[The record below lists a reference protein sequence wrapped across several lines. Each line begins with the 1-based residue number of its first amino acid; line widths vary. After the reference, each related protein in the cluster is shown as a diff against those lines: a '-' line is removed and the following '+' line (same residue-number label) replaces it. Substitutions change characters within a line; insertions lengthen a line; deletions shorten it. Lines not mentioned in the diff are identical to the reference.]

1 MEYKSIANKKFL
13 EEWNNIFD
21 DLPNKKLNEIRSL
34 LVNHTFKQA
43 EEISSYGNI
52 FPGLIKI
59 NSGKVRC
66 IYENKNNLYSLK
78 SYKEGDIF
86 GGEHIL
92 SDIQEQTLVSSTSV
106 NLQILPTHFFLNL
119 LEEFPLLYKKFI
131 YTSVP
136 EIFSCIR
143 NAFTYKN
150 LSDTNLL
157 KLSKTYFEKN
167 PEIELNLMFNNTEFN
182 YFACSKNFKY
192 LKKGDLI
199 KDISKIETSSQLTGR
214 ILKIP
219 NSKETKSFIQKKE
232 IESDISARQLKEKS
246 KRETYQEWYGKL
258 NNEKFPH
265 FRTKEKVNQLF
276 ICLKMLSIFHDVPF
290 QRFAAKRLLSNFLK
304 GDKISNL
311 NNTSLLTILDLIGLT
326 GTNFYPQ
333 NIDQFKRTPLP
344 ALLIIKNEFQVLW
357 KYQNNNFLVSNPLQ
371 DQRWEN
377 INNLFVN
384 FKDEEIKLIGI
395 EHLSSNK
402 SFKFGFSWFLP
413 SIKKYKYSLLQ
424 VIISSFFVQLLA
436 LFNPLLIQQ
445 IIDTVISQGNLNALN
460 ILGILLIIMS
470 FSQGLLGTL
479 RTYLF
484 SDITNRI
491 DISLGSKIIKHLYRL
506 PLNYFSKRRVG
517 EVSSRISELEKIRN
531 FMTGT
536 ALTITLDAVFSVI
549 YILVML
555 LYSVKLTI
563 FSMAVIPF
571 FVFLTLFVS
580 PIVKRQLRQKAEYN
594 AKVQSHLVES
604 INGIETIKGQSLEM
618 QSEMRWEKFYSN
630 QIKAGFNNTITSV
643 AAGSANQFL
652 QQLSGLIVIW
662 IGAGLVLKGE
672 MTLGGL
678 IAFRILSSY
687 VTNPI
692 LRLTSLWQNFQET
705 SLALERLSDI
715 VDSKNEK
722 EIKNNN
728 LPFLPNIDGQ
738 IYFKNVSFKFDSNQP
753 LLLKNITLNI
763 NPGEFV
769 GIVGKSGSGK
779 STLMKLLM
787 GFFNPNEGEILID
800 QNDISKVDTNS
811 LRSQIGYVPQDTFI
825 FDGSIAQNISLT
837 KPDAS
842 LEEIKEAAKVA
853 CADDFI
859 NVMPN
864 SYASYVGEKGSNL
877 SGGQKQRLGLARV
890 LLSKPRILILDES
903 TSALDIL
910 LEKKIINNLLNISGK
925 LNIIFITHRVYSLKQ
940 AKNIFVID
948 EGKVIEEGNNSQLLM
963 KEGRYKM
970 LHDLNSF

>member
-1 MEYKSIANKKFL
+1 MAYKSLANKKFL
-13 EEWNNIFD
+13 EDWNNLFD
-21 DLPNKKLNEIRSL
+21 DLSNKKLNELRSS
-34 LVNHTFKQA
+34 LVNKTFKQA
-43 EEISSYGNI
+43 EEINSYGNI

-59 NSGKVRC
+59 TSGKVRC
-66 IYENKNNLYSLK
+66 IYERKNNLHLLK

-86 GGEHIL
+86 GAEHIL

-106 NLQILPTHFFLNL
+106 NLEILPTNLFLKL
-119 LEEFPLLYKKFI
+119 LEEFPLLNKKFI

-143 NAFTYKN
+143 NSEIYNN

-167 PEIELNLMFNNTEFN
+167 PQIELNPIFNNQEDN
-182 YFACSKNFKY
+182 YFACSKNFEY
-192 LKKGDLI
+192 LKKGDSI
-199 KDISKIETSSQLTGR
+199 NKSSKLETSSQLKPR

-219 NSKETKSFIQKKE
+219 NPEKYTSFNEKQKIEKDTIDRKVKENTKK
-232 IESDISARQLKEKS
+232 
-246 KRETYQEWYGKL
+246 ETYQEWYGKL

-265 FRTKEKVNQLF
+265 FRTKEKRNQLF
-276 ICLKMLSIFHDVPF
+276 FCLKMLSIFHDVPF

-304 GDKISNL
+304 GDKIANL
-311 NNTSLLTILDLIGLT
+311 NNSNLLTILDLIGLT
-326 GTNFYPQ
+326 GTNFKPQ

-344 ALLIIKNEFQVLW
+344 ALLICNNEYQVIW
-357 KYQNNNFLVSNPLQ
+357 KYQNNNFLVSNPLKNQ
-371 DQRWEN
+371 QWEN
-377 INNLFVN
+377 INKLFEN
-384 FKDEEIKLIGI
+384 FKDPQLQLVGI

-424 VIISSFFVQLLA
+424 VVISSFFVQLLA

-460 ILGILLIIMS
+460 VLGILLIIMS

-536 ALTITLDAVFSVI
+536 ALTITLDAVFSVL

-555 LYSVKLTI
+555 LYSVKLTLL
-563 FSMAVIPF
+563 SMAVIPF
-571 FVFLTLFVS
+571 FVFLTIFVS

-672 MTLGGL
+672 LTLGGL

-722 EIKNNN
+722 EIKNDN
-728 LPFLPNIDGQ
+728 LPFLPTIDGQ
-738 IYFKNVSFKFDSNQP
+738 ICFNDVSFKFESNQP

-763 NPGEFV
+763 NPGEFI

-800 QNDISKVDTNS
+800 NNDISKVDINS
-811 LRSQIGYVPQDTFI
+811 LRSQIGYVPQETFI

-842 LEEIKEAAKVA
+842 FEEIKEAAQIA
-853 CADDFI
+853 CAEEFI
-859 NVMPN
+859 NCMPN

-890 LLSKPRILILDES
+890 LLAKPRILILDES

-910 LEKKIINNLLNISGK
+910 LEKKIISNLTSLPFK
-925 LNIIFITHRVYSLKQ
+925 LNIIFITHRVYSLKK

-948 EGKVIEEGNNSQLLM
+948 EGRVIEQGNDNELLM
-963 KEGRYKM
+963 KDGRYKM
-970 LHDLNSF
+970 LHDLNTF

>member
-1 MEYKSIANKKFL
+1 MIYKSQSNKEFL
-13 EEWNNIFD
+13 RKWNNIFA
-21 DLPNKKLNEIRSL
+21 DLPNKKLNEIRGFL
-34 LVNHTFKQA
+34 INKKYNQA
-43 EEISSYGNI
+43 EEINSYGDI
-52 FPGLIKI
+52 FPGLIRIK
-59 NSGKVRC
+59 SGKVRC
-66 IYENKNNLYSLK
+66 IFENKNNLHLLN
-78 SYKEGDIF
+78 SYKEGEVF
-86 GGEHIL
+86 GAEHIL

-106 NLQILPTHFFLNL
+106 DLEILPSDVFLKL
-119 LEEFPLLYKKFI
+119 IEEFPKLYKKFI

-143 NAFTYKN
+143 NSNIYN
-150 LSDTNLL
+150 QLSDTNLL
-157 KLSKTYFEKN
+157 KLSKTYFGKK
-167 PEIELNLMFNNTEFN
+167 PEIEINPIFNNSGFN

-192 LKKGDLI
+192 LKKGELI
-199 KDISKIETSSQLTGR
+199 NKSSKLETLSQIKSR

-219 NSKETKSFIQKKE
+219 NFQSPISFTQKKEMEKETKVRQLNENSKKE
-232 IESDISARQLKEKS
+232 
-246 KRETYQEWYGKL
+246 TFQEWYGKL

-265 FRTKEKVNQLF
+265 FRTKEKRNQLF
-276 ICLKMLSIFHDVPF
+276 VCLKMLSIFHELPF
-290 QRFAAKRLLSNFLK
+290 QRFAAKRLLSKFLK
-304 GDKISNL
+304 ADEISDLDNS
-311 NNTSLLTILDLIGLT
+311 NLLTILDLIGLT
-326 GTNFYPQ
+326 GTNFKPQ
-333 NIDQFKRTPLP
+333 NVDQFKRTPLP
-344 ALLIIKNEFQVLW
+344 ALFIFKNEYQILW
-357 KYQNNNFLVSNPLQ
+357 KYQNNNFLVSNPLK
-371 DQRWEN
+371 DQQWID
-377 INNLFVN
+377 INKLLDN
-384 FKDEEIKLIGI
+384 FKVDQLQLVGI

-402 SFKFGFSWFLP
+402 SFKFGFGWFLP

-424 VIISSFFVQLLA
+424 VVISSFFVQLLA

-460 ILGILLIIMS
+460 VLGILLIIMS

-549 YILVML
+549 YIIVMM
-555 LYSVKLTI
+555 LYSVKLTLL
-563 FSMAVIPF
+563 SLAVIPF
-571 FVFLTLFVS
+571 FVFLTIFVS
-580 PIVKRQLRQKAEYN
+580 PIVKRQLREKAEFN

-618 QSEMRWEKFYSN
+618 QTEMRWEKFYSN

-715 VDSKNEK
+715 VDSKNER
-722 EIKNNN
+722 EIKSDN
-728 LPFLPNIDGQ
+728 LPYLPNIEGH
-738 IYFKNVSFKFDSNQP
+738 ISFRNVSFKFNSDQ
-753 LLLKNITLNI
+753 LFLLKDIKVNI

-787 GFFNPNEGEILID
+787 GFFDPTEGEIFID
-800 QNDISKVDTNS
+800 NNNISKVDINS
-811 LRSQIGYVPQDTFI
+811 LRTQIGYVPQETFI
-825 FDGSIAQNISLT
+825 FDGSIAQNIALT
-837 KPDAS
+837 KPDATY
-842 LEEIKEAAKVA
+842 EEIKEAAEIA
-853 CADDFI
+853 CATEFI
-859 NVMPN
+859 NLMPN

-890 LLSKPRILILDES
+890 LLTKPRLIILDES

-910 LEKKIINNLLNISGK
+910 LEKKIINNLTNLAFK
-925 LNIIFITHRVYSLKQ
+925 TNIIFITHRVYSLKK
-940 AKNIFVID
+940 ANNIFVID
-948 EGKVIEEGNNSQLLM
+948 EGKVIEEGDNNTLLN
-963 KEGRYKM
+963 KNGRYKM
-970 LHDLNSF
+970 LHDLNTF

>member
-1 MEYKSIANKKFL
+1 MNP
-13 EEWNNIFD
+13 IF
-21 DLPNKKLNEIRSL
+21 N
-34 LVNHTFKQA
+34 
-43 EEISSYGNI
+43 
-52 FPGLIKI
+52 
-59 NSGKVRC
+59 
-66 IYENKNNLYSLK
+66 
-78 SYKEGDIF
+78 
-86 GGEHIL
+86 
-92 SDIQEQTLVSSTSV
+92 
-106 NLQILPTHFFLNL
+106 
-119 LEEFPLLYKKFI
+119 
-131 YTSVP
+131 
-136 EIFSCIR
+136 
-143 NAFTYKN
+143 
-150 LSDTNLL
+150 
-157 KLSKTYFEKN
+157 N
-167 PEIELNLMFNNTEFN
+167 PEVN
-182 YFACSKNFKY
+182 YFACSKNFEF
-192 LKKGDLI
+192 LKKGDSI
-199 KDISKIETSSQLTGR
+199 NKNSKLETSSQLKPR

-219 NSKETKSFIQKKE
+219 NLKNPASFNEKQK
-232 IESDISARQLKEKS
+232 IEKDSRARELKENTK
-246 KRETYQEWYGKL
+246 KETYQEWYGKL

-265 FRTKEKVNQLF
+265 FRTKEKRNQLF
-276 ICLKMLSIFHDVPF
+276 VCLKMLSIFHDVPF

-311 NNTSLLTILDLIGLT
+311 NNTNLLTILDLIGLT
-326 GTNFYPQ
+326 GTNFKPQ
-333 NIDQFKRTPLP
+333 NIEQFKRTPLP
-344 ALLIIKNEFQVLW
+344 ALLIFKNEFQVLW
-357 KYQNNNFLVSNPLQ
+357 KYQNNNFLISNPSQ
-371 DQRWEN
+371 DQQWVN
-377 INNLFVN
+377 INKLFEN
-384 FKDEEIKLIGI
+384 FKDEQIQLIGI

-460 ILGILLIIMS
+460 VLGILLIIMS

-506 PLNYFSKRRVG
+506 PLGYFSKRRVG

-536 ALTITLDAVFSVI
+536 ALTITLDAVFSII

-555 LYSVKLTI
+555 LYSVKLTLL
-563 FSMAVIPF
+563 SMAVIPF
-571 FVFLTLFVS
+571 FVFLTVFVS

-618 QSEMRWEKFYSN
+618 QSEMRWENFYSN

-662 IGAGLVLKGE
+662 VGAGLVLKGE
-672 MTLGGL
+672 LTLGGL

-722 EIKNNN
+722 EIKNDN

-738 IYFKNVSFKFDSNQP
+738 ISFKDVSFKFDSNQP
-753 LLLKNITLNI
+753 LLLKNINLNI
-763 NPGEFV
+763 NPGEFI

-800 QNDISKVDTNS
+800 NNDITKVDTNS
-811 LRSQIGYVPQDTFI
+811 LRTQIGYVPQETFI

-837 KPDAS
+837 KPDSS
-842 LEEIKEAAKVA
+842 LEEIKEAAQLA
-853 CADDFI
+853 CADEFI
-859 NVMPN
+859 NGMPN

-925 LNIIFITHRVYSLKQ
+925 LNIIFITHRVYSLKK

-948 EGKVIEEGNNSQLLM
+948 EGKVIEQGNDSELLM

>member
-1 MEYKSIANKKFL
+1 MAYQSIANKKFL
-13 EEWNNIFD
+13 KEWNNLFD
-21 DLPNKKLNEIRSL
+21 DLPNKKLNELKSL
-34 LVNHTFKQA
+34 LVNQTFKQA

-66 IYENKNNLYSLK
+66 IYESKNNLHSLK
-78 SYKEGDIF
+78 SYIEGDIF
-86 GGEHIL
+86 GAEHIL
-92 SDIQEQTLVSSTSV
+92 SDIQEQTFVSSTLV
-106 NLQILPTHFFLNL
+106 NLEILPIDLFLKL
-119 LEEFPLLYKKFI
+119 LEEFPILYKKFI

-143 NAFTYKN
+143 SSSLYNN
-150 LSDTNLL
+150 LSDKNLL

-167 PEIELNLMFNNTEFN
+167 PEIELNPNFNNTEVN
-182 YFACSKNFKY
+182 YFACSKNFEY
-192 LKKGDLI
+192 LKKGDAI
-199 KDISKIETSSQLTGR
+199 NKNSKLETSSLLKAR

-219 NSKETKSFIQKKE
+219 NNLKSISSSHKKE
-232 IESDISARQLKEKS
+232 IENDKRARQLRENTKK
-246 KRETYQEWYGKL
+246 ETYQEWYGKL

-265 FRTKEKVNQLF
+265 FRTKEKRNQLF
-276 ICLKMLSIFHDVPF
+276 ICFKMLSIFHDVPF

-304 GDKISNL
+304 GDEISNL
-311 NNTSLLTILDLIGLT
+311 NNYNLLTILDLIGLT
-326 GTNFYPQ
+326 GTNFKPQ
-333 NIDQFKRTPLP
+333 NIDQFSRIPLP
-344 ALLIIKNEFQVLW
+344 SLLICNNECQILW
-357 KYQNNNFLVSNPLQ
+357 KYQNNNFLISNPLKEQ
-371 DQRWEN
+371 KWEN
-377 INNLFVN
+377 INRLFENL
-384 FKDEEIKLIGI
+384 KDDKLQLVAI

-413 SIKKYKYSLLQ
+413 AIKKYKYSLLQ

-460 ILGILLIIMS
+460 VLGILLIIMA

-491 DISLGSKIIKHLYRL
+491 DISLGKKIIKHLYRL

-536 ALTITLDAVFSVI
+536 ALTITLDAAFSVI

-555 LYSVKLTI
+555 LYSVKLTLL
-563 FSMAVIPF
+563 SMAVIPF
-571 FVFLTLFVS
+571 FVFLTIFVS

-722 EIKNNN
+722 EIKNDN
-728 LPFLPNIDGQ
+728 LPSLPDINGQ
-738 IYFKNVSFKFDSNQP
+738 ISFSEVSFKFDLNQP

-763 NPGEFV
+763 NPGEFI

-800 QNDISKVDTNS
+800 NIDITKVDTNS
-811 LRSQIGYVPQDTFI
+811 LRSQIGYVPQETFI

-842 LEEIKEAAKVA
+842 LEEIKEAAQIA
-853 CADDFI
+853 CAEEFI
-859 NVMPN
+859 NGMPN
-864 SYASYVGEKGSNL
+864 SYGSYVGEKGSNL

-910 LEKKIINNLLNISGK
+910 LEKKIINNLMNIPQK
-925 LNIIFITHRVYSLKQ
+925 LNIIFITHRVYSLKK

-948 EGKVIEEGNNSQLLM
+948 EGKVIEQGNDSELLM
-963 KEGRYKM
+963 KDGRYKM

>member
-1 MEYKSIANKKFL
+1 MAYKSITNKKFL
-13 EEWNNIFD
+13 EEWDNIFD
-21 DLPNKKLNEIRSL
+21 DLPNKKLNELRSL
-34 LVNHTFKQA
+34 LVNKNFKQA

-59 NSGKVRC
+59 KNGKVRC
-66 IYENKNNLYSLK
+66 IYESKNDLLMLK
-78 SYKEGDIF
+78 NYTEGEIF
-86 GGEHIL
+86 GAEHIL

-106 NLQILPTHFFLNL
+106 NLEILPTDLFLKL
-119 LEEFPLLYKKFI
+119 IEEFPQLYKKFN

-143 NAFTYKN
+143 NSEIYNNF
-150 LSDTNLL
+150 SDTNLL
-157 KLSKTYFEKN
+157 KLSKTYFEEN
-167 PEIELNLMFNNTEFN
+167 PEIEINPIFNNPEVN
-182 YFACSKNFKY
+182 YFACSKNFEF
-192 LKKGDLI
+192 LKKGDSI
-199 KDISKIETSSQLTGR
+199 NKNSKLETSSKLKPR

-219 NSKETKSFIQKKE
+219 NLKNPVSLSEKQK
-232 IESDISARQLKEKS
+232 IEKDSRARELKENIK
-246 KRETYQEWYGKL
+246 KETYQEWYGKL

-265 FRTKEKVNQLF
+265 FRTKEKRNQLF
-276 ICLKMLSIFHDVPF
+276 VCLKMLSIFHNVPF

-304 GDKISNL
+304 GDNISNL
-311 NNTSLLTILDLIGLT
+311 NNTNLLTILDLIGLT
-326 GTNFYPQ
+326 GTNFNPQ
-333 NIDQFKRTPLP
+333 NIEQFKRTPLP
-344 ALLIIKNEFQVLW
+344 ALLIFKNESQVLW
-357 KYQNNNFLVSNPLQ
+357 KYQNNNFLISNPSQ
-371 DQRWEN
+371 DQQWVN
-377 INNLFVN
+377 INKLFEN
-384 FKDEEIKLIGI
+384 FEDEKIQLIGI

-424 VIISSFFVQLLA
+424 VIVSSFFVQLLA

-460 ILGILLIIMS
+460 LLGILLIIMS

-506 PLNYFSKRRVG
+506 PLGYFSKRRVG

-536 ALTITLDAVFSVI
+536 ALTITLDAVFSII

-555 LYSVKLTI
+555 LYSVKLTLL
-563 FSMAVIPF
+563 SMSVIPF
-571 FVFLTLFVS
+571 FVFLTVFVS
-580 PIVKRQLRQKAEYN
+580 PIIKRQLRQKAEYN

-618 QSEMRWEKFYSN
+618 QSEMRWENFYSN

-662 IGAGLVLKGE
+662 VGAGLVLKGE
-672 MTLGGL
+672 LTLGGL

-722 EIKNNN
+722 EIKNDN

-738 IYFKNVSFKFDSNQP
+738 ISFKDVSFKFDSNQP
-753 LLLKNITLNI
+753 LLLKNINLNI
-763 NPGEFV
+763 NPGEFI

-800 QNDISKVDTNS
+800 NNDITKVDTNS
-811 LRSQIGYVPQDTFI
+811 LRTQIGYVPQETFI

-837 KPDAS
+837 KPDSS
-842 LEEIKEAAKVA
+842 LEEIKEAAQLA
-853 CADDFI
+853 CADEFI
-859 NVMPN
+859 NCMPN

-877 SGGQKQRLGLARV
+877 SGGQRQRLGLARV

-903 TSALDIL
+903 TSALDTL

-925 LNIIFITHRVYSLKQ
+925 LNIIFITHRVYSLKK

-948 EGKVIEEGNNSQLLM
+948 EGKVIEQGNDSELLM

>member
-1 MEYKSIANKKFL
+1 MEYISDTNKTFL
-13 EEWNNIFD
+13 ENWKNIFNV
-21 DLPNKKLNEIRSL
+21 LPNKKLNDLRISIL
-34 LVNHTFKQA
+34 KKSFNQA
-43 EEISSYGNI
+43 EEINKYGDI
-52 FPGLIKI
+52 CPGLIKI
-59 NSGKVRC
+59 KRGTIRC
-66 IYENKNNLYSLK
+66 IFENKNIPYLLTSYS
-78 SYKEGDIF
+78 EGDIF
-86 GGEHIL
+86 GAEHIL
-92 SDIQEQTLVSSTSV
+92 SDIEEQTLVSSTDV
-106 NLQILPTHFFLNL
+106 DLEILPTVLFINL
-119 LEEFPLLYKKFI
+119 LEEFPQLYKKFNH
-131 YTSVP
+131 TSVP
-136 EIFSCIR
+136 EIFSCIK
-143 NAFTYKN
+143 NSSVYNN

-157 KLSKTYFEKN
+157 KISKLYFEKN
-167 PEIELNLMFNNTEFN
+167 PTIELKPIFNNPGVN

-192 LKKGDLI
+192 LKKGESI
-199 KDISKIETSSQLTGR
+199 NKSSKLETSSQVKAR
-214 ILKIP
+214 ILKISNLKNP
-219 NSKETKSFIQKKE
+219 VSFNQGKA
-232 IESDISARQLKEKS
+232 IESEISARQIKENS
-246 KRETYQEWYGKL
+246 KKETYQEWYGKL

-265 FRTKEKVNQLF
+265 FRTKEKRNQLF
-276 ICLKMLSIFHDVPF
+276 VCLKMLSIFHDVPF
-290 QRFAAKRLLSNFLK
+290 QRFAAKRLLTNFLK

-311 NNTSLLTILDLIGLT
+311 NNTNLLTILDLIGLT
-326 GTNFYPQ
+326 GTNFNPQ

-344 ALLIIKNEFQVLW
+344 ALLIFKNEFQVLW
-357 KYQNNNFLVSNPLQ
+357 KYQNSKFLVGNPLQ
-371 DQRWEN
+371 NQKWEN
-377 INNLFVN
+377 INKLFEN
-384 FKDEEIKLIGI
+384 FKGEQIQLVGI
-395 EHLSSNK
+395 DHLPTNK

-460 ILGILLIIMS
+460 VLGILLIIMS

-506 PLNYFSKRRVG
+506 PLSYFSKRRVG

-536 ALTITLDAVFSVI
+536 ALTVTLDAVFSII

-555 LYSVKLTI
+555 LYSVKLTLL
-563 FSMAVIPF
+563 SMAVIPF
-571 FVFLTLFVS
+571 FVFLTVFVS

-722 EIKNNN
+722 EIKNDN
-728 LPFLPNIDGQ
+728 LPFLPNIHGQ
-738 IYFKNVSFKFDSNQP
+738 ISFNDVSFKFDSNQP

-763 NPGEFV
+763 NPG
-769 GIVGKSGSGK
+769 
-779 STLMKLLM
+779 
-787 GFFNPNEGEILID
+787 N
-800 QNDISKVDTNS
+800 
-811 LRSQIGYVPQDTFI
+811 
-825 FDGSIAQNISLT
+825 
-837 KPDAS
+837 
-842 LEEIKEAAKVA
+842 
-853 CADDFI
+853 
-859 NVMPN
+859 
-864 SYASYVGEKGSNL
+864 
-877 SGGQKQRLGLARV
+877 
-890 LLSKPRILILDES
+890 
-903 TSALDIL
+903 L
-910 LEKKIINNLLNISGK
+910 LELLVK
-925 LNIIFITHRVYSLKQ
+925 VVQ
-940 AKNIFVID
+940 
-948 EGKVIEEGNNSQLLM
+948 GKVL
-963 KEGRYKM
+963 
-970 LHDLNSF
+970 